1 MQDSSLVVISI
12 CAISLICVGLLGGIV
27 FLALRISGQT
37 LRGLLGGD
45 TIPDAIDSMAGVER
59 ATPRNRLRTQ
69 TLPKTSDL
77 RAQADNLDFDA
88 AVAHYRSNPSAPA
101 APPIPFNPSGATQT
115 APSLDEEPQTADRK
129 RRRRGTRDE
138 QEMDDMLGGFM
149 DEGGDDILPF

>member
-1 MQDSSLVVISI
+1 MQDSSLVVISV
-12 CAISLICVGLLGGIV
+12 CAISLICAGLLGGIV
-27 FLALRISGQT
+27 FLALRISGHT
-37 LRGLLGGD
+37 LREFLGGE
-45 TIPDAIDSMAGVER
+45 TIPDAIDSMAGVEKP
-59 ATPRNRLRTQ
+59 TPRNRLRAQ
-69 TLPKTSDL
+69 TPLQTSNL

-115 APSLDEEPQTADRK
+115 APSLDDEAQPSDRR